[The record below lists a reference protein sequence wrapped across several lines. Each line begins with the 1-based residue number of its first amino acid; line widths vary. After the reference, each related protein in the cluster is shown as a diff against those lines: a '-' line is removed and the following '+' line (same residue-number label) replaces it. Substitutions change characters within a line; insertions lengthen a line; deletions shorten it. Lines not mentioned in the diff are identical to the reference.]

1 MSAKKNRQIR
11 EEALKILFEHEFHI
25 NQPRHLKKDQT
36 NGLDSEALT
45 HVTQLTEGI
54 KTKKIEIDKLIQETS
69 HAWALDRMPL
79 MDLNIM
85 RIAIYE
91 MLYYE
96 PKVPVKVCINE
107 ALEIAKIY
115 GSANSHSFINGILD
129 PIAKKTTALID

>member
-1 MSAKKNRQIR
+1 MSAKKKRKMR
-11 EEALKILFEHEFHI
+11 EEALKILFENEFHTSPPTHFKK
-25 NQPRHLKKDQT
+25 NQSDS
-36 NGLDSEALT
+36 LDSKALE
-45 HVTQLTEGI
+45 QIAQITEGI
-54 KTKKIEIDKLIQETS
+54 KNKKAEIDQLIQETS
-69 HAWALDRMPL
+69 HSWALDRMPL

-91 MLYYE
+91 MLYCE

-129 PIAKKTTALID
+129 PIAKKSQV